1 MEGQTMATRRVKLT
15 GIAEWAKVFTQNRDM
30 LGFEEA
36 YVSCDG
42 ACTIDVILD
51 EANMALLKASKSMKR
66 GKADPQGRG
75 TMVRLIRKFDT
86 GFDWASGPPVVLKPN
101 GEAWDYDMDGT
112 IGNGSTV
119 EVILSVY
126 DTKMKSIVGT
136 RLDTVKVLTLVEY
149 VPDDGDIEIASVPT
163 AESPALDNSE
173 VMF

>member
-1 MEGQTMATRRVKLT
+1 MATRKIKLT

-51 EANMALLKASKSMKR
+51 EQNMALLKASKSMKR
-66 GKADPQGRG
+66 GKPDPQGRG
-75 TMVRLIRKFDT
+75 TMVRLVRKYDT
-86 GFDWASGPPVVLKPN
+86 GYEWASGPPVVVKAN
-101 GEAWDYDMDGT
+101 DMEWDYDVDGT

-136 RLDTVKVLTLVEY
+136 RLDKVKVLKHIEY
-149 VPDDGDIEIASVPT
+149 EAPDEDVQTVAPPT
-163 AESPALDNSE
+163 ESPALTDSE